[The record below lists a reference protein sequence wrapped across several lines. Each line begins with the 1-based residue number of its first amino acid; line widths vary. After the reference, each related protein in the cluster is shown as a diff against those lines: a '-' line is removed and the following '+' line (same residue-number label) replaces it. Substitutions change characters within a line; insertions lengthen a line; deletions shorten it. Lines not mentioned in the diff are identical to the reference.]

1 MELWI
6 RAIPI
11 ACLLSLLRRSSF
23 GYEGQELLC
32 SHDNPFGRTRGMIFH
47 HSPSRAK
54 KGQEGHSR
62 PGGTR
67 VLDTGCLHDKFFAAF
82 HDAGNGFFGIFCEFS
97 GPFAGVFHHVL

>member
-6 RAIPI
+6 RAIPM
-11 ACLLSLLRRSSF
+11 ACLLSLLRRSRF

-32 SHDNPFGRTRGMIFH
+32 SHDDPFGRTRGMIFH

-54 KGQEGHSR
+54 KVKR
-62 PGGTR
+62 ATPVPGGTLPA
-67 VLDTGCLHDKFFAAF
+67 VALHDKFFAAF